1 MQFEDHLIG
10 QESFSAFEAL
20 DDEVAAKC
28 GRLVKALP
36 MTNRAYGRRHLE
48 LAQQNNMK
56 PPPRSARIF
65 PGYVVIRNL
74 GRKGQYETWMPDEA
88 FEHTYKARS

>member
-10 QESFSAFEAL
+10 QESFSEFEAL
-20 DDEVAAKC
+20 DDEVAAKY
-28 GRLVKALP
+28 GRLVKAHP

-48 LAQQNNMK
+48 LAEQNNMK
-56 PPPRSARIF
+56 PPPSSDRIF

-88 FEHTYKARS
+88 FEDTYKARS